1 MDTAVM
7 VSLVLLDKSRKG
19 GSRIFGGRASATQK
33 NFTPPGIG
41 INRAATARVS
51 VGGGCGKRSPVVA
64 YHIQ

>member
-19 GSRIFGGRASATQK
+19 GSRIFGGRASV
-33 NFTPPGIG
+33 TPPGIG
-41 INRAATARVS
+41 ISRAATARVS
-51 VGGGCGKRSPVVA
+51 VGGGCEKRSPIVA